1 MNYPVWELPMGGGVL
16 IAAIA
21 ILHMFISHFAVGGG
35 LWLVVTE
42 RLARRRNDP
51 SLRDAVRQ
59 HSRFFLLVTLVLGAV
74 TGVGIWFTI
83 ALVSPASV
91 SALIHAFL
99 WGWAI
104 EWTFFVV
111 EIAAALVY
119 WYGWER
125 LDRRTHE
132 TVGWIYFGAAWASL
146 FVINGIVSFMLTP
159 GRWLE
164 TQQFGDGFFN
174 PTFWPSLVVRTALAV
189 GQAGLLT
196 LVTATV
202 APRSPGRAWLVRYN
216 AVWVLAAVVAGSL
229 AGLWYRG
236 AFPGWS
242 EAALGAIPVL
252 PVVARWLVVGVA
264 AMGVLALW
272 PLLLPSRWHGGGAT
286 LLVAAGLLVF
296 AAGEWVREAGRK
308 PFVIN
313 GYLYSTGLRVADE
326 PMLATDGVLAHTR
339 WVSPTARAS
348 GGAALGRE
356 LYGQHC
362 QTCHTHN
369 GYNGLRPW
377 LAAWDGATIRHLLPR
392 LHHLRGR
399 MPAWHGNEDETEALA
414 LYLESLRTSASA
426 AAGPERPEQARRR
439 AWDLS
444 CGLCH
449 TAAGY
454 RPLQA
459 ALQGQTPGDLDAL
472 LDTVQEMTDAMPPYR
487 SDAGQR
493 TRLLE
498 FLGEIAARPAPA
510 TATATGGTAP

>member
-1 MNYPVWELPMGGGVL
+1 MNFPVWELPMGGGVL
-16 IAAIA
+16 IASVA
-21 ILHMFISHFAVGGG
+21 ILHVFIAHFAVGGG

-42 RLARRRNDP
+42 RLARRRDDP
-51 SLRDAVRQ
+51 ALRAAVKQ

-83 ALVSPASV
+83 GLVSPAAV

-111 EIAAALVY
+111 EITAALVY

-164 TQQFGDGFFN
+164 TQRFQDGFFN
-174 PTFWPSLVVRTALAV
+174 PTFWPSLAVRTALAV
-189 GQAGLLT
+189 GQAGLFT
-196 LVTATV
+196 LVTATA
-202 APRSPGRAWLVRYN
+202 APRSPARARLVRYN
-216 AVWVLAAVVAGSL
+216 AGWVLTAVVAGSL
-229 AGLWYRG
+229 AGLWYRRV
-236 AFPGWS
+236 FPGWS
-242 EAALGAIPVL
+242 EAQLGAVPVL
-252 PVVARWLVVGVA
+252 PVMAHWLAIGVL
-264 AMGVLALW
+264 AMGLLALW
-272 PLLLPSRWHGGGAT
+272 PLLLPSRWHPGGAA

-296 AAGEWVREAGRK
+296 GAGEWVREAGRK

-313 GYLYSTGLRVADE
+313 GYMYSTGLRVADE
-326 PMLATDGVLAHTR
+326 PALAAAGELAHTR
-339 WVSPTARAS
+339 WISAGARAA
-348 GGAALGRE
+348 GGATLGRA
-356 LYGQHC
+356 LYAQHC
-362 QTCHTHN
+362 QVCHTRD

-377 LAAWDGATIRHLLPR
+377 LAAWDGATIRDLLPR
-392 LHHLRGR
+392 LQHLRGR
-399 MPAWHGNEDETEALA
+399 MPAWHGNAGETEALA
-414 LYLESLRTSASA
+414 LYLETLRPAATAATSGAE
-426 AAGPERPEQARRR
+426 PTPRR

-449 TAAGY
+449 TGDGY

-459 ALQGQTPGDLDAL
+459 ALQGMTPDDLSGL
-472 LDTVQEMTDAMPPYR
+472 VDTVNEMTDAMPPYR
-487 SDAGQR
+487 GDAGQR
-493 TRLLE
+493 AQLLA

-510 TATATGGTAP
+510 AVAATGGTSP